1 VIFDRCHEKEVAIT
15 GIGQSEV
22 ARPSSKSALRLT
34 ADACLEA
41 IASAGLARE
50 DIDGVACWPGDHNN
64 SGDSFSPIGSHAA
77 ATALGLKLHWY
88 GGGYEGPGPLAGIF
102 QGAMA
107 IATGLC
113 HHVLVFRTITE
124 SSARQDSKS
133 ANALPSKTI
142 GRDGSYMWRWYTPF
156 NVFSAVNLIA
166 MYAQRHFHDY
176 GTTAE
181 QLGQIALVCRRH
193 AALNPK
199 AIYRTPL
206 TLDDY
211 LASRM
216 ISTPLRMLDCDVHCD
231 ASTALILSRQDL
243 ARTLANPLIRIE
255 AIGSALETPHS
266 WDQLPLTDMAA
277 AGAARMMWARTDLK
291 PRDVDTV
298 QLYDGFS
305 ILTLLWLEALGF
317 CAKGEGGRFIEGG
330 TRIALGG
337 ELPLNTS
344 GGQLSGGRTHGLGY
358 VHEACLQLWGR
369 AGARQVKNAQV
380 AVAAAGG
387 GPLAGSLLLV
397 RQ

>member
-1 VIFDRCHEKEVAIT
+1 MILDQGQEKQAAIT
-15 GIGQSEV
+15 GIGQSEIK
-22 ARPSSKSALRLT
+22 RPSSKSALRLT

-41 IASAGLARE
+41 IADAGLTRA

-77 ATALGLKLHWY
+77 ATALGLKLNWY

-102 QGAMA
+102 QGVMA

-113 HHVLVFRTITE
+113 RHVLVFRTITE
-124 SSARQDSKS
+124 SSARLDKKS
-133 ANALPSKTI
+133 SVTLPSKTT

-156 NVFSAVNLIA
+156 NVFSAVNLVA
-166 MYAQRHFHDY
+166 MYAARHFHDY
-176 GTTAE
+176 GTTPE
-181 QLGQIALVCRRH
+181 QLAQIALVCRRH

-199 AIYRTPL
+199 AIYRDPL
-206 TLDDY
+206 AITDY
-211 LASRM
+211 FSSRM

-231 ASTALILSRQDL
+231 ASTALVLSRRDA
-243 ARTLANPLIRIE
+243 ARDLANPPIRIE
-255 AIGSALETPHS
+255 AVGSALDVPHS

-277 AGAARMMWARTDLK
+277 AGAARMMWARTDFK
-291 PRDVDTV
+291 PEDVDTV

-305 ILTLLWLEALGF
+305 ILALLWLEALGF
-317 CAKGEGGRFIEGG
+317 CAKGEGGAFIEGG
-330 TRIALGG
+330 TRISLGG
-337 ELPLNTS
+337 ELPFNTN

-369 AGARQVKNAQV
+369 AGSRQVDNSQV

-397 RQ
+397 MD